1 MSTKSLTKYLEK
13 ELGPISFGGFLHAA
27 RTLKNMTQVEMAEF
41 LKISKS
47 TLCDIEKGR
56 QFVSPELAA
65 KIAKKCGLSEVVSI
79 EAALRDILR
88 RSGLKYDV
96 EIKELNAKVG

>member
-1 MSTKSLTKYLEK
+1 MSTKSLTKHLEK
-13 ELGPISFGGFLHAA
+13 ELGPISFGGFLRSA
-27 RTLKNMTQVEMAEF
+27 RVLKDLSQVEMADF

-65 KIAKKCGLSEVVSI
+65 KIAKKCGLSEVISV
-79 EAALRDILR
+79 EAALRDLLR
-88 RSGLKYDV
+88 RSGLSYDV
-96 EIKELNAKVG
+96 EIKKLNSKAG